1 MFKSLSIILL
11 LSLLSVLAFS
21 VVAIGEDTSSIPG
34 QIALVGA
41 DYNVYTYDFAAS
53 ELTALSQDASLTRH
67 YQWPTWSTD
76 GRVAYFCCDL
86 RVAQAA
92 DAQVYIASDNMS
104 QGELVYE
111 QSLASVIYAY
121 WSPANCADADSTNC
135 RDLALLINDLE
146 RGGLAVEMLQH
157 GSDMTTNR
165 TIASGSPFYYH
176 WNSAGTQLIFHR
188 NGARLDIYDVVQNDV
203 SFAFDEQ
210 SSGLFQ
216 APAWSPVDNRIL
228 FGVRND
234 VRGQS
239 NLVISDSGVIEALV
253 ENVEGF
259 VSFLWSPD
267 GNTVAYR
274 TFSNSEFGAV
284 VVVDSRTGEE
294 VSRSTVDD
302 PIAFFWSPD
311 STKIAYLTVTEQSR
325 GRILIG
331 WSVLDIELGSNVQYS
346 SFAPTYEMGYLIQY
360 FDQFSPS
367 HRLWSPD
374 SRYLVYSETIEVDGG
389 ISPQISV
396 IDVSQPTSNPVKIS
410 DGVFG
415 VWSYE

>member
-1 MFKSLSIILL
+1 M
-11 LSLLSVLAFS
+11 SLLSALAIS

-41 DYNVYTYDFAAS
+41 DYNIFSYDFATS
-53 ELTALSQDASLTRH
+53 ELTALSQDASLNRH

-76 GRVAYFCCDL
+76 GRIAYFCCDL
-86 RVAQAA
+86 RATQDT
-92 DAQVYIASDNMS
+92 DAQVYISADSIS

-121 WSPANCADADSTNC
+121 WSPANCASADSTNC
-135 RDLALLINDLE
+135 RDLALLMNDIGQ
-146 RGGLAVEMLQH
+146 GGLSVEMLH
-157 GSDMTTNR
+157 NGSDITTSQS
-165 TIASGSPFYYH
+165 IASGSPFYYH
-176 WNSAGTQLIFHR
+176 WNSQGTQLIFHR
-188 NGARLDIYDVVQNDV
+188 NGTRLDIYDIAQNDV
-203 SFAFDEQ
+203 SFAFDVP

-216 APAWSPVDNRIL
+216 AAAWSPVDNRVL
-228 FGVRND
+228 FGMSND

-239 NLVISDSGVIEALV
+239 DLVISDGDAIRTLV
-253 ENVEGF
+253 ANVEGF

-267 GNTVAYR
+267 GNNIAYR
-274 TFSNSEFGAV
+274 TLNSAGEFGAV
-284 VVVDSRTGEE
+284 VVVDSRTGDE
-294 VSRSTVDD
+294 VSRSTADGL
-302 PIAFFWSPD
+302 IAFFWSPN
-311 STKIAYLTVTEQSR
+311 STKIAYLTITEQTRS
-325 GRILIG
+325 RILLG
-331 WSVLDIELGSNVQYS
+331 WSVLDIALGSDVQYS

-374 SRYLVYSETIEVDGG
+374 SRYLVYSEVVEVDGG
-389 ISPQISV
+389 ISPQVSV
-396 IDVSQPTSNPVKIS
+396 IDVNQPTSNPIKIS